1 MSFKVSVRREKDSS
15 LVQRFATVQDAEDYI
30 AMLEP
35 MDPEAVARGDYYI
48 DAPEE
53 MVNPMSEITLPFTS
67 LRDQE
72 DAASF
77 IQTLVNN
84 GVHFK
89 GRVED
94 RFMVITFPKG

>member
-1 MSFKVSVRREKDSS
+1 
-15 LVQRFATVQDAEDYI
+15 
-30 AMLEP
+30 
-35 MDPEAVARGDYYI
+35 
-48 DAPEE
+48 
-53 MVNPMSEITLPFTS
+53 MSEITLPFTS